1 MPTDLEWQQIRSRAA
16 SFPPQAYAFLREAL
30 HHTVQTVHG
39 ETVKAA
45 GSMGADQTITV
56 KIPVDPTDERRH
68 VSGQQL
74 CLGFRDVA
82 LQRYGLLAKTV
93 LDRWGI
99 RRTEDFGV
107 LVYSMI
113 DRGALRSSP
122 KDRFE
127 DFQGVFDFD
136 EAFGQ
141 IAMS

>member
-1 MPTDLEWQQIRSRAA
+1 MPTELEWQQIRSRAETY
-16 SFPPQAYAFLREAL
+16 PPQAYAFLREAL
-30 HHTVQTVHG
+30 NFTVQSVHG
-39 ETVKAA
+39 ESVPATGTV
-45 GSMGADQTITV
+45 GPHQTITIKV
-56 KIPVDPTDERRH
+56 PVDPTDERRH

-74 CLGFRDVA
+74 CLGLRDMA

-93 LDRWGI
+93 LERWGI

-113 DRGALRSSP
+113 DRGELRNSP
-122 KDRFE
+122 NDRFE

-141 IAMS
+141 LAMS

>member
-1 MPTDLEWQQIRSRAA
+1 MPTDLEWQQIRTRAA
-16 SFPPQAYAFLREAL
+16 VFPPQAYAFLREGL
-30 HHTVQTVHG
+30 HFTVQTVHG
-39 ETVKAA
+39 ETVSTS
-45 GSMGADQTITV
+45 GSIGPNQSITIKV
-56 KIPVDPTDERRH
+56 PVDPTDERRH

-74 CLGFRDVA
+74 CLGLRDMA

-93 LDRWGI
+93 LERWGI

-113 DRGALRSSP
+113 DRGELRNSP
-122 KDRFE
+122 NDRFE

-141 IAMS
+141 LAMS